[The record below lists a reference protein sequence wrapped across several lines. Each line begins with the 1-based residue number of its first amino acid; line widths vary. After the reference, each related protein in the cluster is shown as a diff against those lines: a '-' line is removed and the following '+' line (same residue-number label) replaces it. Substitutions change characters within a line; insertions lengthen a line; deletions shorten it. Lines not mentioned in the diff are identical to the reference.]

1 MATSNRLT
9 EYSIEC
15 PSILLPEENFFAN
28 QTLQVIKRN
37 QNITKMQKLPEV
49 SQTIHTDMCLQ

>member
-28 QTLQVIKRN
+28 QTLQVIKRKSKHN
-37 QNITKMQKLPEV
+37 KDAKVTG
-49 SQTIHTDMCLQ
+49 S